1 MRNYFYLM
9 AGTFFLLATLL
20 TVFIVVLSV
29 ITGVQVY
36 EQLQVMGVM

>member
-20 TVFIVVLSV
+20 TVFVVV
-29 ITGVQVY
+29 FGIITGVQTY
-36 EQLQVMGVM
+36 DQLRAMGVM

>member
-20 TVFIVVLSV
+20 TVFIIVFGI
-29 ITGVQVY
+29 ITGVHVY
-36 EQLQVMGVM
+36 EQFQAMEVM